1 GDMKA
6 NIDITG
12 LPAGLDYT
20 ALGSTSA
27 NTITIT
33 ITGQANQAVGVD
45 IDNVSVTVKKEA
57 VSGTGAIDS
66 DANSSFKIKKY
77 VAPAVGKIAFT
88 ATDDT
93 IKMDSDD

>member
-1 GDMKA
+1 
-6 NIDITG
+6 
-12 LPAGLDYT
+12 
-20 ALGSTSA
+20 
-27 NTITIT
+27 
-33 ITGQANQAVGVD
+33 
-45 IDNVSVTVKKEA
+45 KEA

-93 IKMDSDD
+93 IKMDSDDTSVDQTDNTYVLTLTNGTVKDGDMKANIDITGLPAGLDYT